1 MKMKL
6 RTGKKCI
13 PGLFCVEN
21 FTLFVIIVLLMIIVY
36 MYVYRIPA
44 ATGFASGGQK
54 RRPA

>member
-1 MKMKL
+1 MKMKP